1 MKNTKKSLMTSV
13 VALLLCFSMLLG
25 ATYAWFTDV
34 ATSNSNVVQTG
45 NLDAEM
51 YWSDTLLAADSD
63 AWQNAEGVPIF
74 TYDNWEPGY
83 TDVKYVKVKNA
94 GNLAFQWRLSI
105 EAQGSVTD
113 LADVIDVYYINP
125 VSEAVTTLSD
135 KTTVGVLSNVIDT
148 NKYTNGVLL
157 PATEVSTEYAVG
169 ETILAIALH
178 MHEDAGNHYK
188 GKSIGDGFSVR
199 LIATQFN
206 YEEDSFD
213 NKYDEAPEWPGN
225 VTVGGNSASAT
236 VEPTSDYKVSSAVS
250 LLSSNGVIS
259 AEVPAGVML
268 DPNVTKLTLNVS
280 DVANSQANVTLSE
293 TEASL
298 SIDVHIDGVA
308 ADNDVVMA
316 IGIKELLPVGLNMG
330 NYRFYHVENGQTG
343 AMTLLADG
351 AVAEHNNY
359 EYDPATGDVVLYLK
373 SFSEVAM
380 IAEPAAWEGNRDYS
394 WYTNA
399 VAPVDGQTV
408 TEYIIANADQL
419 AALSAIVGGMA
430 KDENGNFLITYT
442 DSDGDEH
449 HNDTFSGKTVKLV
462 ADINLGD
469 KESEN
474 NPDIIFYPIGYNS
487 DDGKYEKTG
496 VAVSTGFYNFCGTFD
511 GNGHTVSNFY
521 QNTWEMKGDHNWY
534 DATLQYY
541 RDGMGL
547 FGRVYGG
554 TVKNLT
560 VENFSSDGEITTTGT
575 IAAYADGATFENISI
590 FNCNPRVYNIGNGGI
605 VGCVGWYAKDEGL
618 KTTFTNITVD
628 NSNKISALWGS
639 YDVACGGIVGQYY
652 PTSGQT
658 SAGTPKNAGIDMKNC
673 HVAAQMDV
681 YNDVCAN
688 YQYYAYRYAGMLI
701 GSVRE
706 NETIGG
712 HVYPKMDGITAS
724 GCTVHFGTWNDYYYC
739 EIIDNTTASYTH
751 DYQMS
756 RLVEIKAID
765 GTTITYLDDSIGTVP
780 ASGRANYVIVD
791 YTKGHGTENATC
803 YHFKDGA
810 VWTHDMGGIQEGIDE
825 NGDGKDDL
833 KEDKQHIYLEFNNLV
848 TGYGWG
854 VTSKGVN
861 DLDGVEI
868 LDRAEGTSVEKFEVI
883 KNAFTN
889 NRVYKLGDIFSFV
902 NNGVKLVPGALTVT
916 ITNLD
921 ENGNVSA
928 TVEYDRENWEN
939 STISFKNT
947 GNIKIT
953 IQDYYFCIPTELTVN
968 ITERQPEVKFDV
980 VMNNGDFLHR
990 VGNIGTVPIDK
1001 LFKSKDGVDVGTI
1014 SVTVEA
1020 VDGTGA
1026 SGTYSNNAI
1035 QFNGTGVVKAT
1046 ITDNDWCI
1054 PTVLYLEVVDA
1065 KNYSGKTGESL
1076 NATSNNVV
1084 LLCNIGSGFT
1094 VSGEYTFFGNGFTLN
1109 YTGNG
1114 QYLNNGLRQGLV
1126 TVSENGTL
1134 DNLRIK
1140 ATIYPSAYLYYEE
1153 AQSGPSSVEGDK
1165 TRYHYQLSSVAASG
1179 NATISNCYIYG
1190 GRNNIFVNTGNV
1202 TITDTIT
1209 ECGTLANIQIQST
1222 NASTVTLE
1230 NVTTIQ
1236 YRVNATIGDTSAVML
1251 GAGIIVGPDTETNP
1265 TIVLNGSFKQY
1276 NWVTAEDKEKVTNS
1290 TAETIIDTA
1299 LGAAAFNHTVNGVT
1313 ASNLGIIYLNN
1324 VGASVT
1330 NNTGLP
1336 YEFADVSMMNQDG
1349 QVYSLQNAT
1358 ESQIYSDY
1366 ANADKTTVNGDY
1378 IPRFDFD
1385 LGNQEISYDGSEDTR
1400 YMYGDKNGVTALYQD
1415 GYDPI
1420 TLDLS
1425 KLATIYKYN
1434 GINYTVTAVCKDAS
1448 GNILTA
1454 NNGVVTLS
1462 ALGSYTLVFTVN
1474 DNIFYDQNGQPI
1486 TKNVERTY
1494 SVPLNLT
1501 VKAAD
1506 IKNAIVSITKT
1517 ALDGVYTT
1525 VNLTDYKLRINFLDA
1540 ISVTDYDNK
1549 GTGTTVD
1556 LTSNIS
1562 SATLTPASVNVF
1574 TTAST
1579 ITVTYTD
1586 GRVLT
1591 VNLSKISGSSPGT
1604 KTAIVNTSGGLYFIT
1619 DGALNDKPTEAS
1631 SQNKCTITSVSF
1643 KGNSGS
1649 TITDDT
1655 DVTVTWELGSSSG
1668 TTPCVTPD
1676 TLITLADGTQV
1687 RVDSLT
1693 GSEMLLVWNHETG
1706 ALESIPVA
1714 YIVDHD
1720 GIISEREIIHLNF
1733 SNGKTVKIIGEHVFF
1748 DATLNKYVAITAENA
1763 DEFIGH
1769 VFVALSEDGTSLAK
1783 TELVSVERE
1792 IKETTVYEVV
1802 SYKHLTCFTE
1812 GILSTSAYLDPLL
1825 NVFDINGETFAYDME
1840 SVQKDIETY
1849 GLYTY
1854 ADFENLIS
1862 EEAFELYNAAY
1873 LKIAVGKG
1881 YIVYQDILDLIDI
1894 YFNVG
1899 VTPIEE

>member
-1 MKNTKKSLMTSV
+1 MENTKKSLMTSV

-25 ATYAWFTDV
+25 TTYAWFTDT
-34 ATSNSNVVQTG
+34 ATSKGNIVQSG

-63 AWQNAEGVPIF
+63 EWQNAEGVPIF

-83 TDVKYVKVKNA
+83 TDAKYIKVRNA
-94 GNLAFQWRLSI
+94 GDLAFQWRLSI
-105 EAQGSVTD
+105 EAQGNVTN

-125 VSEAVTTLSD
+125 VSETVTTLSG
-135 KTTVGVLSNVIDT
+135 KTTAGVLSNVINT
-148 NKYTNGVLL
+148 YKYTNGVLL
-157 PATEVSTEYAVG
+157 PFGEVSTEYTTG

-178 MHEDAGNHYK
+178 MHEDAGNEYK
-188 GKSIGDGFSVR
+188 NKSIGDGFAVR

-206 YEEDSFD
+206 YEGDSFN
-213 NKYDEAPEWPGN
+213 NKYDEAPEWPEN

-236 VEPTSDYKVSSAVS
+236 VETTSDNRVSAAVS
-250 LLSSNGVIS
+250 LLSSDSVIG
-259 AEVPAGVML
+259 AEVPAGVKL
-268 DPNVTKLTLNVS
+268 NPGVTKLTLNVS

-298 SIDVHIDGVA
+298 SVDVHIDGVA
-308 ADNDVVMA
+308 EDNDVVMA
-316 IGIKELLPVGLNMG
+316 IDIKELLPVGLNMG
-330 NYRFYHVENGQTG
+330 NYRFYHVENGQTV
-343 AMTLLADG
+343 AMTLLAEG
-351 AVAEHNNY
+351 AVAQHNNY

-380 IAEPAAWEGNRDYS
+380 IAEPAKWEGNRDYS
-394 WYTNA
+394 WYDA
-399 VAPVDGQTV
+399 SK
-408 TEYIIANADQL
+408 TELTIANADQL
-419 AALSAIVGGMA
+419 AALSAIVGGM
-430 KDENGNFLITYT
+430 DGQTQ
-442 DSDGDEH
+442 DS
-449 HNDTFSGKTVKLV
+449 FSGKTVKLV

-474 NPDIIFYPIGYNS
+474 NTDIIFYPIGYNS

-534 DATLQYY
+534 SPEEQYY

-554 TVKNLT
+554 IVKNLT
-560 VENFSSDGEITTTGT
+560 VKNFSSDGEIATTGV
-575 IAAYADGATFENISI
+575 IAAYADGATFENIAI

-605 VGCVGWYAKDEGL
+605 VGCVGWYAKEADL
-618 KTTFTNITVD
+618 KTTFKNITVD

-658 SAGTPKNAGIDMKNC
+658 SAGTPKNAGIHFENC
-673 HVAAQMDV
+673 HVSAQMDV

-706 NETIGG
+706 NETIDG
-712 HVYPKMDGITAS
+712 HVYPKMDGITAE

-739 EIIDNTTASYTH
+739 ELVANSLASYTH
-751 DYQMS
+751 DHQFS
-756 RLVEIKAID
+756 RLEQVKAVN
-765 GTTITYLDDSIGTVP
+765 GTTITPLEGEAFTVP
-780 ASGRANYVIVD
+780 ASGRYNYVVVN
-791 YTKGHGTENATC
+791 GEHATENATC
-803 YHFKDGA
+803 YHFVDGK
-810 VWTHDMGGIQEGIDE
+810 VHNHNDY
-825 NGDGKDDL
+825 NGDGV
-833 KEDKQHIYLEFNNLV
+833 EDYETVNGESIRVENNRHIYLEFNNLV

-854 VTSKGVN
+854 VTSKAVGDLAGVT
-861 DLDGVEI
+861 I
-868 LDRAEGTSVEKFEVI
+868 LDKTDGSSINKFATKVDDGKEFESEYVAKIGDLFAVIDSLPLEIKYENIQVAVSPFGAASTAGGTYVANTTDWTQGTLTFSGIGQAVI
-883 KNAFTN
+883 
-889 NRVYKLGDIFSFV
+889 
-902 NNGVKLVPGALTVT
+902 T
-916 ITNLD
+916 IT
-921 ENGNVSA
+921 
-928 TVEYDRENWEN
+928 
-939 STISFKNT
+939 
-947 GNIKIT
+947 
-953 IQDYYFCIPTELTVN
+953 DYYFCKTATLTVN
-968 ITERQPEVKFDV
+968 VVGAEKFDTNFV
-980 VMNNGDFLHR
+980 NHDKYLYR
-990 VGNIGTVPIDK
+990 VGNADKSTVA
-1001 LFKSKDGVDVGTI
+1001 LGTI
-1014 SVTVEA
+1014 FKHSGKGTINSAKVEVNFTTVA
-1020 VDGTGA
+1020 GNA
-1026 SGTYSNNAI
+1026 SGIFTANATDWTKGTI
-1035 QFNGTGVVKAT
+1035 QFTGTGVVKVT
-1046 ITDNDWCI
+1046 IKDDTSREF
-1054 PTVLYLEVVDA
+1054 VLNLEVVDA
-1065 KNYSGKTGESL
+1065 VNATSAMS
-1076 NATSNNVV
+1076 ATSNNVV
-1084 LLCNIGSGFT
+1084 LLNNIGSGFT
-1094 VSGEYTFFGNGFTLN
+1094 VSGEYTFFGNGFALN

-1165 TRYHYQLSSVAASG
+1165 TRYHYQLSAVAASG

-1276 NWVTAEDKEKVTNS
+1276 NWVTAGDKENVTNS
-1290 TAETIIDTA
+1290 TAKTIIETA
-1299 LGAAAFNHTVNGVT
+1299 LDATVFNHTVNGVL
-1313 ASNLGIIYLNN
+1313 ASNLGIIYLND
-1324 VGASVT
+1324 VEAPVT

-1336 YEFADVSMMNQDG
+1336 YASGQVSMMNQDG
-1349 QVYSLQNAT
+1349 QVYSLQKAT
-1358 ESQIYSDY
+1358 TEQIYSDY
-1366 ANADKTTVNGDY
+1366 ANADRSTVNGDY
-1378 IPRFDFD
+1378 IPRFDFN
-1385 LGNQEISYDGSEDTR
+1385 LGNQELSYDGSEDTR
-1400 YMYGDKNGVTALYQD
+1400 YMYGNKNGVTALYQD
-1415 GYDPI
+1415 GDVAL
-1420 TLDLS
+1420 TLNLT

-1434 GINYTVTAVCKDAS
+1434 GINYNVTVVCKDAN
-1448 GNILTA
+1448 GNALTA
-1454 NNGVVTLS
+1454 NNGVVTL
-1462 ALGSYTLVFTVN
+1462 AAQGSYTLVFTVD
-1474 DNIFYDQNGQPI
+1474 DNIFYDQNGQTI
-1486 TKNVERTY
+1486 TKSVTRTY
-1494 SVPLNLT
+1494 TVPLTLT
-1501 VKAAD
+1501 VKAAA
-1506 IKNAIVSITKT
+1506 IKNAVVNITKT

-1562 SATLTPASVNVF
+1562 SATLTPANVNVF

-1619 DGALNDKPTEAS
+1619 DGALNDEPTEAS

-1649 TITDDT
+1649 TITNDT
-1655 DVTVTWELGSSSG
+1655 DVTVTWELGSSGG
-1668 TTPCVTPD
+1668 TSPCVTPD
-1676 TLITLADGTQV
+1676 TLITLADGTQKRIDEV
-1687 RVDSLT
+1687 TYEDQ
-1693 GSEMLLVWNHETG
+1693 LLVWDFYNGKYAVAPAAIIFNHGYAENTIIKMNFSDG
-1706 ALESIPVA
+1706 TVVKVANLHQFFDNDLNRFVTIDAESVECYVGHSFAKQNGDGYTTVTLES
-1714 YIVDHD
+1714 Y
-1720 GIISEREIIHLNF
+1720 E
-1733 SNGKTVKIIGEHVFF
+1733 
-1748 DATLNKYVAITAENA
+1748 
-1763 DEFIGH
+1763 
-1769 VFVALSEDGTSLAK
+1769 
-1783 TELVSVERE
+1783 VSVEYE
-1792 IKETTVYEVV
+1792 GAYGVISAFHYNIIVEGMITTDFMVEDYGLFNYFVIG
-1802 SYKHLTCFTE
+1802 E
-1812 GILSTSAYLDPLL
+1812 GMI
-1825 NVFDINGETFAYDME
+1825 FDEDQMKA
-1840 SVQKDIETY
+1840 DIEKY

-1854 ADFENLIS
+1854 EDFAE
-1862 EEAFELYNAAY
+1862 Y
-1873 LKIAVGKG
+1873 LTYEQFVGFNVQYFKIAVGKG
-1881 YIVYQDILDLIDI
+1881 NYTYEGILALIDE
-1894 YFNVG
+1894 YLNK
-1899 VTPIEE
+1899 

>member
-83 TDVKYVKVKNA
+83 TDVKYIKVKNA

-125 VSEAVTTLSD
+125 VSETVTTLSG

-188 GKSIGDGFSVR
+188 GKSIGDGFAVR

-206 YEEDSFD
+206 YEGDSFD

-236 VEPTSDYKVSSAVS
+236 VEPTSDNKVSSAVS

-259 AEVPAGVML
+259 AEVPAGVKL
-268 DPNVTKLTLNVS
+268 DPDVTKLTLNVS

-308 ADNDVVMA
+308 EDNDVVMA

-330 NYRFYHVENGQTG
+330 NYRFYHVENEQTV
-343 AMTLLADG
+343 AMTLLAEG
-351 AVAEHNNY
+351 AVAQHNNY

-399 VAPVDGQTV
+399 VAPVDGEAV

-419 AALSAIVGGMA
+419 AGLGAIVGGMA
-430 KDENGNFLITYT
+430 EGFKQ
-442 DSDGDEH
+442 DSFD
-449 HNDTFSGKTVKLV
+449 GKTVKLV

-521 QNTWEMKGDHNWY
+521 QNTWEMKGDNNYY

-560 VENFSSDGEITTTGT
+560 VTNFSSDGEYTTTGV
-575 IAAYADGATFENISI
+575 IAAYADGATFENIAI

-658 SAGTPKNAGIDMKNC
+658 SAGTPKNAGIEMNNC
-673 HVAAQMDV
+673 HVSAQMDV

-688 YQYYAYRYAGMLI
+688 YQYYAYRYTGMLI

-706 NETIGG
+706 NVTGEDGRS
-712 HVYPKMDGITAS
+712 YPKMDGITAE

-810 VWTHDMGGIQEGIDE
+810 VWTHDMGGIQTGVDE

-868 LDRAEGTSVEKFEVI
+868 LDRAEGTSVEKFEAI
-883 KNAFTN
+883 KSELTN
-889 NRVYKLGDIFSFV
+889 NRKYKLGDIFAYLE
-902 NNGVKLVPGALTVT
+902 NCGVKLVPGALTVT

-928 TVEYDRENWEN
+928 TVEYDRENWAD

-980 VMNNGDFLHR
+980 VMNNGNFLHR
-990 VGNIGTVPIDK
+990 VGNSGTVAWDK
-1001 LFKSKDGVDVGTI
+1001 LFEAKDGVTVGTI
-1014 SVTVEA
+1014 SVSIEA
-1020 VDGTGA
+1020 VNGTSA
-1026 SGTYSNNAI
+1026 SGTYSNSAI
-1035 QFNGTGVVKAT
+1035 QFNGTGVVKVT

-1222 NASTVTLE
+1222 NASTVTFR

-1276 NWVTAEDKEKVTNS
+1276 NWVTAEDKENITNG
-1290 TAETIIDTA
+1290 TAKTIIGTA
-1299 LGAAAFNHTVNGVT
+1299 LDATAFNHTVNGVT

-1324 VGASVT
+1324 ADAGVK
-1330 NNTGLP
+1330 NNTSLP
-1336 YEFADVSMMNQDG
+1336 YEFASVSMMNQDG
-1349 QVYSLQNAT
+1349 KVYSLQEAT
-1358 ESQIYSDY
+1358 ENQIYSDY
-1366 ANADKTTVNGDY
+1366 DNADRSTVNGDY

-1385 LGNQEISYDGSEDTR
+1385 LGDQEISYDGSEDTH
-1400 YMYGDKNGVTALYQD
+1400 YMYGDKNGITALYQD

-1425 KLATIYKYN
+1425 KLATIYKYD
-1434 GINYTVTAVCKDAS
+1434 GINYIVKAVCKDAS
-1448 GNILTA
+1448 GNIIATD
-1454 NNGVVTLS
+1454 GVVTLDTQ
-1462 ALGSYTLVFTVN
+1462 GNYTLEFTVE
-1474 DNIFYDQNGQPI
+1474 DDVFYNNKGETI
-1486 TKNVERTY
+1486 TKSIKRTY
-1494 SVPLNLT
+1494 SVPLKLT

-1506 IKNAIVSITKT
+1506 IKNATVNITKT

-1540 ISVTDYDNK
+1540 ISITDYDNK
-1549 GTGTTVD
+1549 GNGTTVS
-1556 LTSNIS
+1556 LSSNIAS
-1562 SATLTPASVNVF
+1562 VSLTPDSVNVF

-1604 KTAIVNTSGGLYFIT
+1604 KTAGVNTSGGLYFIT

-1649 TITDDT
+1649 TITNDT
-1655 DVTVTWELGSSSG
+1655 DVTVTWELGSSSSS
-1668 TTPCVTPD
+1668 TCITPD

-1687 RVDSLT
+1687 RVDFLT
-1693 GSEMLLVWNHETG
+1693 GNEELLVWNMETG
-1706 ALESIPVA
+1706 KLDKAPIMFVDSEA
-1714 YIVDHD
+1714 EAEYEIVHLYFSD
-1720 GIISEREIIHLNF
+1720 GTE
-1733 SNGKTVKIIGEHVFF
+1733 VKVIYEHGFW
-1748 DATLNKYVAITAENA
+1748 DYDLNKYVYLDRYA
-1763 DEFIGH
+1763 DKYIGH
-1769 VFVALSEDGTSLAK
+1769 
-1783 TELVSVERE
+1783 
-1792 IKETTVYEVV
+1792 
-1802 SYKHLTCFTE
+1802 
-1812 GILSTSAYLDPLL
+1812 
-1825 NVFDINGETFAYDME
+1825 TFAKQNGDVLEKVKLVDVVIETEVTTAWSPVTVGHLCYFVNGMLSMPGGVGGLFNIFEIDPETMTYDYE
-1840 SVQKDIETY
+1840 QIEKDIETY

-1854 ADFENLIS
+1854 EELNAICPLS
-1862 EEAFELYNAAY
+1862 EEMFNAAGGAY
-1873 LKIAVGKG
+1873 LKISIGKG
-1881 YIVYQDILDLIDI
+1881 NLTIDELINMI
-1894 YFNVG
+1894 NRYSKF
-1899 VTPIEE
+1899 I

>member
-51 YWSDTLLAADSD
+51 YWSDTLLAADSN

-83 TDVKYVKVKNA
+83 TDVKYIKVKNA

-125 VSEAVTTLSD
+125 VSETVTTLSG

-188 GKSIGDGFSVR
+188 GKSIGDGFAVR

-206 YEEDSFD
+206 YEGDSFD

-236 VEPTSDYKVSSAVS
+236 VEPTSDNKVSSAVS

-259 AEVPAGVML
+259 AEVPAGVKL
-268 DPNVTKLTLNVS
+268 DPDVTKLTLNVS

-308 ADNDVVMA
+308 EDNDVVMA

-330 NYRFYHVENGQTG
+330 NYRFYHVENEQTV
-343 AMTLLADG
+343 AMTLLAEG
-351 AVAEHNNY
+351 AVAQHNNY

-399 VAPVDGQTV
+399 VAPVDGEAV

-419 AALSAIVGGMA
+419 AGLGAIVGGMA
-430 KDENGNFLITYT
+430 EGFKQ
-442 DSDGDEH
+442 DSFD
-449 HNDTFSGKTVKLV
+449 GKTVKLV

-521 QNTWEMKGDHNWY
+521 QNTWEMKGDNNYY

-560 VENFSSDGEITTTGT
+560 VTNFSSDGEYTTTGV
-575 IAAYADGATFENISI
+575 IAAYADGATFENIAI

-658 SAGTPKNAGIDMKNC
+658 SAGTPKNAGIEMNNC
-673 HVAAQMDV
+673 HVSAQMDV

-688 YQYYAYRYAGMLI
+688 YQYYAYRYTGMLI

-706 NETIGG
+706 NVTGEDGRS
-712 HVYPKMDGITAS
+712 YPKMDGITAE

-810 VWTHDMGGIQEGIDE
+810 VWTHDMGGIQTGVDE

-868 LDRAEGTSVEKFEVI
+868 LDRAEGTSVEKFEAI
-883 KNAFTN
+883 KSELTN
-889 NRVYKLGDIFSFV
+889 NRKYKLGDIFAYLE
-902 NNGVKLVPGALTVT
+902 NCGVKLVPGALTVT

-928 TVEYDRENWEN
+928 TVEYDRENWAD

-980 VMNNGDFLHR
+980 VMNNGNFLHR
-990 VGNIGTVPIDK
+990 VGNSGTVAWDK
-1001 LFKSKDGVDVGTI
+1001 LFEAKDGVTVGTI
-1014 SVTVEA
+1014 SVSIEA
-1020 VDGTGA
+1020 VNGTSA
-1026 SGTYSNNAI
+1026 SGTYSNSAI
-1035 QFNGTGVVKAT
+1035 QFNGTGVVKVT

-1222 NASTVTLE
+1222 NASTVTFR

-1276 NWVTAEDKEKVTNS
+1276 NWVTAEDKENITNG
-1290 TAETIIDTA
+1290 TAKTIIGTA
-1299 LGAAAFNHTVNGVT
+1299 LDATAFNHTVNGVT

-1324 VGASVT
+1324 ADAGVK
-1330 NNTGLP
+1330 NNTSLP
-1336 YEFADVSMMNQDG
+1336 YEFASVSMMNQDG
-1349 QVYSLQNAT
+1349 KVYSLQEAT
-1358 ESQIYSDY
+1358 ENQIYSDY
-1366 ANADKTTVNGDY
+1366 DNADRSTVNGDY

-1385 LGNQEISYDGSEDTR
+1385 LGDQEISYDGSEDTH
-1400 YMYGDKNGVTALYQD
+1400 YMYGDKNGITALYQD

-1425 KLATIYKYN
+1425 KLATIYKYD
-1434 GINYTVTAVCKDAS
+1434 GINYIVKAVCKDAS
-1448 GNILTA
+1448 GNIIATD
-1454 NNGVVTLS
+1454 GVVTLDTQ
-1462 ALGSYTLVFTVN
+1462 GNYTLEFTVE
-1474 DNIFYDQNGQPI
+1474 DDVFYNNKGETI
-1486 TKNVERTY
+1486 TKSIKRTY
-1494 SVPLNLT
+1494 SVPLKLT

-1506 IKNAIVSITKT
+1506 IKNATVNITKT

-1540 ISVTDYDNK
+1540 ISITDYDNK
-1549 GTGTTVD
+1549 GNGTTVS
-1556 LTSNIS
+1556 LSSNIAS
-1562 SATLTPASVNVF
+1562 VSLTPDSVNVF

-1604 KTAIVNTSGGLYFIT
+1604 KTAGVNTSGGLYFIT

-1649 TITDDT
+1649 TITNDT
-1655 DVTVTWELGSSSG
+1655 DVTVTWELGSSSSS
-1668 TTPCVTPD
+1668 TCITPD

-1687 RVDSLT
+1687 RVDFLT
-1693 GSEMLLVWNHETG
+1693 GNEELLVWNMETG
-1706 ALESIPVA
+1706 KLDKAPIMFVDSEA
-1714 YIVDHD
+1714 EAEYEIVHLYFSD
-1720 GIISEREIIHLNF
+1720 GTE
-1733 SNGKTVKIIGEHVFF
+1733 VKVIYEHGFW
-1748 DATLNKYVAITAENA
+1748 DYDLNKYVYLDRYA
-1763 DEFIGH
+1763 DKYIGH
-1769 VFVALSEDGTSLAK
+1769 
-1783 TELVSVERE
+1783 
-1792 IKETTVYEVV
+1792 
-1802 SYKHLTCFTE
+1802 
-1812 GILSTSAYLDPLL
+1812 
-1825 NVFDINGETFAYDME
+1825 TFAKQNGDVLEKVKLVDVVIETEVTTAWSPVTVGHLCYFVNGMLSMPGGVGGLFNIFEIDPETMTYDYE
-1840 SVQKDIETY
+1840 QIEKDIETY

-1854 ADFENLIS
+1854 EELNAICPLS
-1862 EEAFELYNAAY
+1862 EEMFNAAGGAY
-1873 LKIAVGKG
+1873 LKISIGKG
-1881 YIVYQDILDLIDI
+1881 NLTIDELINMI
-1894 YFNVG
+1894 NRYSKF
-1899 VTPIEE
+1899 I